1 MFHICKEHKFFKSH
15 QHRCYNYKP
24 CYFNFT
30 SLFGLV
36 GCDLA
41 IVASKVTCG
50 VYKWKTTI

>member
-15 QHRCYNYKP
+15 QHGCYNYKP
-24 CYFNFT
+24 CYFKFT

-50 VYKWKTTI
+50 VYQWKTTI